1 MYVLVLQLLAIYT
14 IANTFQHRPPPPKDE
29 ENDAELDPETREQKR
44 KERLLREKI
53 KKNPDGSLK
62 HVTSISGGGSQQF
75 RPSSDQSKK
84 DKKKKK
90 RKSS

>member
-1 MYVLVLQLLAIYT
+1 MYVLVLKLLAIYT
-14 IANTFQHRPPPPKDE
+14 IANTFQSRPPPLDDE
-29 ENDAELDPETREQKR
+29 ENDAQLDPETREQKR
-44 KERLLREKI
+44 KERLRREKI

-84 DKKKKK
+84 DKKKK
-90 RKSS
+90 RKST